1 MTIRLHIRPARNYQ
15 RPLVAARGRL
25 TYGFLVLLVIA
36 AGLLLRSSFIS
47 APPFLA
53 KYGGDALWALMIFI
67 GLGFV
72 FPRAGTLPLA
82 IGALGISCA
91 VEFSQIYHAPWL
103 DAFRATLP
111 GRLILGSTF
120 NLPDLPAYA
129 VGIAVGAVSEVFL
142 SRSVR

>member
-15 RPLVAARGRL
+15 RPLAPGRGRL

-36 AGLLLRSSFIS
+36 AGLLLRSSFLS
-47 APPFLA
+47 VPPFLS

-72 FPRAGTLPLA
+72 FLRAGTLTLA
-82 IGALGISCA
+82 LCALGISWA
-91 VEFSQIYHAPWL
+91 VEFSQIYHTPWL
-103 DAFRATLP
+103 DAVRATLP

-142 SRSVR
+142 NRSVR